1 MDSELCAWEYER
13 HHYCVVYHGQDQ
25 NTFYYSEGTEPL
37 ADDTLETITGG
48 QPVKPISHIEDDDS
62 VLHLMYRIGLE
73 EDLRKEYMYM
83 WVESPDKPIN
93 MAFDLTFKL
102 NKKTAR
108 NFDYDVI
115 PDPDSEFREKV
126 SNEADW
132 SAKVSVHNFKSSLV
146 SSYTYPSD
154 ELRVIHCYPFDS
166 FVSDMAERND
176 YFFLIQTYYPE
187 VAVES
192 DLADIKLST
201 VIPGKESMD
210 DIRQIVGGANRALA
224 LINTPVH
231 NEQALAHN
239 ETHDNPVIFGDGEGD
254 GMCNILEAIIHV
266 NYNEQNDEF
275 VDLNKIFHMVNTNSD
290 MPFARFY
297 MEGDKAPKFKVF
309 SELTNRKSPLFTKR
323 EIIQDWINPRLKRLD
338 KTNIHAVQVAQFKQV
353 GNKGL
358 SFKFLRPG
366 QDPTDERKYFTLNIH
381 RNGRLDIKC
390 HWEEH
395 YGPAESPAGTPDLVV
410 EAVQVITKFIN
421 HLNEL
426 QFHVPSSKKKKIT
439 PPDANIGDSG
449 NVNTHVAFF
458 NTITTFDFGE
468 LIDREDFMQYLK
480 QYAMSHIVPV
490 HRETI
495 SGEDT
500 RSFEFRYKRIHNYIH
515 IKSIYRTI
523 KQFKDRMKKAAG
535 AKKDA
540 TKKDVIKHI
549 SHVYNLTE
557 ANSRRMVDAYE
568 EQYEMENHNK
578 GRGRKVGITA
588 NQIMGLIGRSIEK
601 KMGIDVKILK
611 RDLKRPHD
619 TKYKCLILGVDR
631 DLLGPIVHFVKYA
644 LLYYKHRDD
653 LATDDQ
659 LFALDGA
666 VTEGL
671 VEEDREGPAV
681 EAIQNKKAEEV
692 MQKKK
697 KQTAHLGA
705 ESDSESES
713 EDDSDEEDEE
723 SGISGLGPE
732 SEVAPPPEPV
742 KKPPKKV
749 VNAKARS
756 MLEIL
761 QDTFDIYKDVKY
773 SKGCQ
778 KSDGRQPLVVEPE
791 MVAVLKEYVDKTIE
805 EVTAKTDRAEG
816 EELWDLQLHLKELA
830 IHKKTLDDGAIYNGK
845 FFFCPM
851 TWDHMSSSA
860 GWAANFPRLQTA
872 LENKGKYHVPPMH
885 KWKSNKWS
893 ERINTDQHAKA
904 LDTSDGTPPHY
915 WYLSFLSGITQ
926 AGNGNAANSTC
937 LACCFKTT
945 SKRKRRE
952 ECLTQ
957 GEKVAV
963 GTKASTQAYIL
974 HENRTQLDKDRFA
987 RIPAKIDPI
996 FNRKQEGFKVAA
1008 SNIEPGFDFY
1018 LRKGVKPGNWFLNA
1032 INEIIPQHKDL
1043 IAHLEDFLLDNPDDD
1058 PMETFK
1064 SLKRGAI
1071 HHLFKLSADNP
1082 MDDEDME
1089 LDDGMFEDRFE
1100 EMLPLLRFIQYMK
1113 NRRNEINED
1122 FLWDLMSS
1130 PGVILP
1136 DGLNI
1141 IICDVKTS
1149 GKRSKTVEMGAIKC
1163 PVGFET
1169 TTLYREDRE
1178 TLVLYKYGMV
1188 YEIICHVQA
1197 NDRRNITTKRLF
1209 EPGHPLIKE
1218 IIKYIGSQCLPIRN
1232 EHAKREHRKHV
1243 KNVSTLGGDIM
1254 DRIFLTD
1261 AEPINMERARILLRE
1276 ADTEGIK
1283 GYNIRG
1289 QMVDAYN
1296 KVTHLVFGK
1305 NEDERGDEY
1314 TRMIPIHPSGV
1325 QLGQY
1330 DIVYGHNADPLYPTV
1345 HGFVKDAY
1353 MLSTY
1358 MNFVGYTPYA
1368 FLLDPGEDLD
1378 NPDDD
1383 IIIGVILS
1391 NGLITYTQPLPVA
1404 EIIGEEFDIVHPV
1417 TPVLEPIHVRME
1429 ALLFADREDQ
1439 WYDDYRAADQ
1449 NLRRQNLNVA
1459 DKRKVYAIR
1468 QTFEQETYQR
1478 LRYELTK
1485 LLALKEHDDTIIELF
1500 AILRLVE
1507 DKEIDLEEARTAI
1520 YEQISAVLTNHVSLD
1535 PPAGLEE
1542 SVGPLDKGYDELS
1555 EDELKGKYTYLR
1567 PFVRYECHNP
1577 NMDKY
1582 REGDV
1587 HCMRAGPADKYVV
1600 FVSDINLV
1608 TGDADNYENYVQR
1621 IAEEIL
1627 RIPLKRYEILNDE
1640 MDNFV
1645 SDYYI
1650 RHDDEHYIDA
1660 TENAEM
1666 LEVIQKLY
1674 ETGVDYTELMKSH
1687 YDVVNPAQHT
1697 THDTEALADEMLNPC
1712 RGIFLNLP
1720 QFWVRR
1726 LGTLA
1731 WKIYHIEGSYDC
1743 IYKELDTIIAKRNSD
1758 HGLDED
1764 VDTRKAVATMIDKSV
1779 DEYEGRQGWEL
1790 ALDHY
1795 KSYWR
1800 AAYRSIK
1807 TRTQLLDMI
1816 RHSEQHHISHLD
1828 LSLISRAY
1836 NIRFIALTR
1845 PEPGNPSS
1853 ADGFVCIGTT
1863 QTTNNHKEGY
1873 PISYIIL
1880 YHQGLTDYS
1889 IVKYTGESSAAKAY
1903 FEEAELPEA
1912 IHSKWVEI
1920 CYNDV
1925 AEAQDPANHLFQQAM
1940 YPKVSDTGHTY
1951 YVTKDGEK
1959 FPSLSRRSKRPF
1971 RSQAKAKAAAKPK
1984 IKAQAK
1990 IKPKPIKAV
1999 VDDPDAPPV
2008 PAPAPA
2014 PVEPEDPEEPVGPPD
2029 IGKAIAQSEV
2039 KPRKKAIA
2047 VKKVRAKAK
2056 AKAIPHQEPEVPQEI
2071 MKLVKKKVKAVA
2083 KKKVKAVAKAKPK
2096 AKPKALPPQ
2105 EQEQ

>member
-25 NTFYYSEGTEPL
+25 NTFYYSDGTGPL
-37 ADDTLETITGG
+37 SDDALEDITDG
-48 QPVKPISHIEDDDS
+48 QPTKPISHIEDDDS

-73 EDLRKEYMYM
+73 EDLRKEYMYL
-83 WVESPDKPIN
+83 WIESPEGPVN
-93 MAFDLTFKL
+93 VAFDLTFKL

-108 NFDYDVI
+108 NFDYDII
-115 PDPDSEFREKV
+115 PDPESEFREKI

-132 SAKVSVHNFKSSLV
+132 SAKVSVHNFKSSLM
-146 SSYTYPSD
+146 SSYTYPND
-154 ELRVIHCYPFDS
+154 DLRVIHCYPFDS
-166 FVSDMAERND
+166 FVSNMAERND

-187 VAVES
+187 VSVEA
-192 DLADIKLST
+192 DLADIRLT
-201 VIPGKESMD
+201 TAIPGKESMD
-210 DIRQIVGGANRALA
+210 DVQQIIGGANRALT
-224 LINTPVH
+224 LVNSPVH
-231 NEQALAHN
+231 NEQALTYN
-239 ETHDNPVIFGDGEGD
+239 ETHDNPVVFGDGEGN
-254 GMCNILEAIIHV
+254 GICNILEAIIHV

-275 VDLNKIFHMVNTNSD
+275 VNLSKIFHMVNTNKD

-297 MEGDKAPKFKVF
+297 MDGDKAPKFKVY
-309 SELTNRKSPLFTKR
+309 SELTDQKSPLFTKR

-366 QDPTDERKYFTLNIH
+366 QDSTDERKYFTLNIH

-410 EAVQVITKFIN
+410 EAIEIITRFIN

-426 QFHVPSSKKKKIT
+426 QFHVPSSRKKKIT
-439 PPDANIGDSG
+439 PPDPNIGHQD

-515 IKSIYRTI
+515 IKSIFRTI
-523 KQFKDRMKKAAG
+523 KQFKDRVKKG
-535 AKKDA
+535 PSAKKDA
-540 TKKDVIKHI
+540 SKKDVIKHI
-549 SHVYNLTE
+549 THVYNLTE
-557 ANSRRMVDAYE
+557 ANARRMVDAYE

-588 NQIMGLIGRSIEK
+588 NQIMSLIGRSVEK
-601 KMGIDVKILK
+601 KMGIDIKILK

-644 LLYYKHRDD
+644 LLYYKHRDN
-653 LATDDQ
+653 LVEDDP

-666 VTEGL
+666 IADRL

-681 EAIQNKKAEEV
+681 EAIQNKTAEEV
-692 MQKKK
+692 MEKRKKVK
-697 KQTAHLGA
+697 SAHLGA
-705 ESDSESES
+705 DSDSDSDSDDS
-713 EDDSDEEDEE
+713 EDEDDPDDMPLDDASEETAT
-723 SGISGLGPE
+723 
-732 SEVAPPPEPV
+732 APPPPA
-742 KKPPKKV
+742 KKPQKKV
-749 VNAKARS
+749 NVKARS

-778 KSDGRQPLVVEPE
+778 KADGRQPLVVEPE
-791 MVAVLKEYVDKTIE
+791 TEAVLKEYVDRTIA
-805 EVTAKTDRAEG
+805 EVTDKMNDAS
-816 EELWDLQLHLKELA
+816 EEDLPDLKLHLRELE
-830 IHKKTLDDGAIYNGK
+830 IHKKTLDNGAIYNGK
-845 FFFCPM
+845 FFFCPL

-860 GWAANFPRLQTA
+860 GWAVNFPRLQTA
-872 LENKGKYHVPPMH
+872 LENKGKYYVPPIAR
-885 KWKSNKWS
+885 WRENNWT
-893 ERINTDQHAKA
+893 ERVGTNQHARA
-904 LDTSDGTPPHY
+904 LDTSDKMPPHH
-915 WYLSFLSGITQ
+915 WYMSFLSGITQ

-945 SKRKRRE
+945 NKRKRRE

-957 GEKVAV
+957 GEKVAA

-974 HENRTQLDKDRFA
+974 HENRTQLNKDRFA

-996 FNRKQEGFKVAA
+996 FNRRQEGFKVV
-1008 SNIEPGFDFY
+1008 SGTIEPGFDFY

-1043 IAHLEDFLLDNPDDD
+1043 IAHIEDFLLENPDDD

-1071 HHLFKLSADNP
+1071 HHLFRLSEENP
-1082 MDDEDME
+1082 MDDDDME
-1089 LDDGMFEDRFE
+1089 LDDGTFEDRFE
-1100 EMLPLLRFIQYMK
+1100 DMLPLLRFIQYMK

-1122 FLWDLMSS
+1122 FLWDLLSA
-1130 PGVILP
+1130 PGMILP
-1136 DGLNI
+1136 GGLNI
-1141 IICDVKTS
+1141 IICDVRTGS
-1149 GKRSKTVEMGAIKC
+1149 KRSKTIEMGVVKC

-1169 TTLYREDRE
+1169 TTLYKEDRE
-1178 TLVLYKYGMV
+1178 TIVLYKYGMT

-1197 NDRRNITTKRLF
+1197 DERKNIITKRLF

-1218 IIKYIGSQCLPIRN
+1218 IMKYIGSQCLPIRN

-1243 KNVSTLGGDIM
+1243 KNVSVTGDIM

-1261 AEPINMERARILLRE
+1261 AEPINMERAQILLRE
-1276 ADTEGIK
+1276 ADNEGIK

-1289 QMVDAYN
+1289 QMVDSYN

-1305 NEDERGDEY
+1305 NTDNQGDEY
-1314 TRMIPIHPSGV
+1314 TRMVPIHPSGV

-1330 DIVYGHNADPLYPTV
+1330 DIIDGDKADHLYPTV
-1345 HGFVKDAY
+1345 HGFVRDAY

-1383 IIIGVILS
+1383 IIIGVILG
-1391 NGLITYTQPLPVA
+1391 NGLITYTQPLPVVD
-1404 EIIGEEFDIVHPV
+1404 IIGEEFDIVHPV
-1417 TPVLEPIHVRME
+1417 TPELEPIHVRME
-1429 ALLFADREDQ
+1429 SLLFADREDQ

-1449 NLRRQNLNVA
+1449 SLRRRNRHIA
-1459 DKRKVYAIR
+1459 DKRKIFAIR
-1468 QTFEQETYQR
+1468 QAFEQETYQK

-1485 LLALKEHDDTIIELF
+1485 LLAQKKYDDIIIELF
-1500 AILRLVE
+1500 AVLKLVE
-1507 DKEIDLEEARTAI
+1507 EKDIELEEARDVI
-1520 YEQISAVLTNHVSLD
+1520 YQQISSVLKDHVTLD
-1535 PPAGLEE
+1535 PPVGLEE
-1542 SVGPLDKGYDELS
+1542 AVGPLDKGFDELS
-1555 EDELKGKYTYLR
+1555 EEDLKGEYTYLR

-1587 HCMRAGPADKYVV
+1587 HCISKDDKYVL

-1608 TGDADNYENYVQR
+1608 TGDADNYLNYTQR

-1660 TENAEM
+1660 TDNAEL

-1674 ETGVDYTELMKSH
+1674 ETGVDYTELMKAH

-1697 THDTEALADEMLNPC
+1697 AHDAEALADEMLNPC

-1720 QFWVRR
+1720 QFWVRQ
-1726 LGTLA
+1726 LGTLS

-1758 HGLDED
+1758 YGLDED
-1764 VDTRKAVATMIDKSV
+1764 VDTRKAVATLIDKSV
-1779 DEYEGRQGWEL
+1779 DEHEGRQGWEL

-1800 AAYRSIK
+1800 TAYRSIK
-1807 TRTQLLDMI
+1807 TRTQLLDMVK
-1816 RHSEQHHISHLD
+1816 HSEQHHISHLD

-1889 IVKYTGESSAAKAY
+1889 IVKYIGESSEAKAY

-1925 AEAQDPANHLFQQAM
+1925 AETQDPANHLFQQAM

-1959 FPSLSRRSKRPF
+1959 FPSLSHRSKRLF
-1971 RSQAKAKAAAKPK
+1971 RAKPK
-1984 IKAQAK
+1984 PKTKATP
-1990 IKPKPIKAV
+1990 KPKTKAKVKAKPVKAAV
-1999 VDDPDAPPV
+1999 VDPDAADPGES
-2008 PAPAPA
+2008 
-2014 PVEPEDPEEPVGPPD
+2014 VEPVDPVDLEEVDLGPPD
-2029 IGKAIAQSEV
+2029 IGAGIAKSEV
-2039 KPRKKAIA
+2039 KPRKRAVA
-2047 VKKVRAKAK
+2047 VKRARAKAK
-2056 AKAIPHQEPEVPQEI
+2056 PKAKPIPHQEPEVPEEI

-2083 KKKVKAVAKAKPK
+2083 KKKVKA
-2096 AKPKALPPQ
+2096 PPPPDQDQ
-2105 EQEQ
+2105 EQEQEQEQE